1 MKLQQA
7 LVLQTG
13 EEPKKL
19 TQLVPMG
26 RGPAEKPEAR
36 RTSLGQARIMP
47 CPALPE
53 ALDV

>member
-7 LVLQTG
+7 LELQPG

-26 RGPAEKPEAR
+26 RGPAKKTEAR
-36 RTSLGQARIMP
+36 LTSLGQARIMP
-47 CPALPE
+47 GPALPE